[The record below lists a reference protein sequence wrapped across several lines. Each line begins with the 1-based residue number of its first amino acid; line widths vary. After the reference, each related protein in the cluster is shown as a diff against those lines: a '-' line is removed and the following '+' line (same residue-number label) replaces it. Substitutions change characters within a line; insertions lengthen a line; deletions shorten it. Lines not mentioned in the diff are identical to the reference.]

1 VIAAAQTLVEGAVA
15 VASPPLIYERLMRV
29 INDPRSGSADVA
41 RVIGEDQGLT
51 ARLLRTV
58 NSAFYSFPRPID
70 TVTQAVT
77 VVGTR
82 QVRDLAL
89 ATSVMSMFDD
99 VPAELI
105 DLPSFWHHS
114 LACGTIARVIASH
127 RREDNVERYFVAGLL
142 HDIGRLIIFQRAGTQ
157 SAEAIVRS
165 RETGQPLFACEAE
178 VLGCDHAQVGDAL
191 LEKWNFRGAFRDAV
205 LHHHR
210 PRSATK
216 FPAETAAVHV
226 ADIVANALAWGR
238 SGQMGVPPF
247 EPEAWE
253 SLGIDPMLVPMLIEE
268 AERQLGAA
276 LHLLGGDA

>member
-1 VIAAAQTLVEGAVA
+1 MGAAQGLVEGAVA
-15 VASPPLIYERLMRV
+15 VASPPLIYERLVRV
-29 INDPRSGSADVA
+29 INDPRSGSGDVA

-89 ATSVMSMFDD
+89 ATSVMTMFDE
-99 VPAELI
+99 VPPELI
-105 DLPSFWHHS
+105 DMQSFWHHS
-114 LACGTIARVIASH
+114 LACGTFARVLAGH

-142 HDIGRLIIFQRAGTQ
+142 HDIGRLIIFLNAGARAY
-157 SAEAIVRS
+157 EAMDRA
-165 RETGQPLFACEAE
+165 RETRQPLFTCESE

-205 LHHHR
+205 LNHHR
-210 PRSATK
+210 PHAASK

-226 ADIVANALAWGR
+226 ADVVSNALSWGR
-238 SGQMGVPPF
+238 SGELLVPPF
-247 EPEAWE
+247 HAEAWE
-253 SLGIDPMLVPMLIEE
+253 VLGLDSALLPILIDETEHQLE
-268 AERQLGAA
+268 AV
-276 LHLLGGDA
+276 LHLLGGES

>member
-1 VIAAAQTLVEGAVA
+1 MIAAAQTLVEGAVS
-15 VASPPLIYERLMRV
+15 VASPPMIYERLVRV

-70 TVTQAVT
+70 SVTQAVT

-105 DLPSFWHHS
+105 DMQSFWHHS
-114 LACGTIARVIASH
+114 LACGTIARVIAGH

-142 HDIGRLIIFQRAGTQ
+142 HDIGRLIIFLRAGTQ
-157 SAEAIVRS
+157 AAEAIGRA
-165 RETGQPLFACEAE
+165 RETGQALFLCEAE

-191 LEKWNFRGAFRDAV
+191 LDKWNFRGAFREAV
-205 LHHHR
+205 LYHHR

-226 ADIVANALAWGR
+226 ADVVANALVWGR
-238 SGQMGVPPF
+238 SGELHVPPF
-247 EPEAWE
+247 DPQAWE
-253 SLGIDPMLVPMLIEE
+253 SLGIDPQLVPMLIDE
-268 AERQLGAA
+268 AERQLDAA

>member
-1 VIAAAQTLVEGAVA
+1 
-15 VASPPLIYERLMRV
+15 
-29 INDPRSGSADVA
+29 VA